1 MAMNGIDYNKAVD
14 EVMHLIVHKVLKQ
27 VEQEGLPGNH
37 HFFISFLTSN
47 KGVKISNTL
56 RNKYPY
62 EMTIV
67 LQYQFHNLKVDPNGF
82 SVMLNF
88 GGIPEEIYI
97 PFDSMIAFVDPSV
110 QFGLQFN
117 NVIFN
122 EQEDIEDM
130 VFSFLEEEENI
141 KQDLALIY
149 KDDHFKVLDKDAS
162 DNVVMLE
169 KFRKNNSK

>member
-1 MAMNGIDYNKAVD
+1 MAIKGIDYNRAVD

-37 HFFISFLTSN
+37 HFFISFITSH
-47 KGVKISNTL
+47 KGVKLSNML
-56 RNKYPY
+56 RNRYPY
-62 EMTIV
+62 EMTVV
-67 LQYQFHNLKVDPNGF
+67 LQYQFHNLRVDPNGF

-88 GGIPEEIYI
+88 GGIPEEIYV

-117 NVIFN
+117 NVILN
-122 EQEDIEDM
+122 DQDDIEDL
-130 VFSFLEEEENI
+130 VFSFLEEE
-141 KQDLALIY
+141 KGSRKDDLALLY
-149 KDDHFKVLDKDAS
+149 KDDYFKVLDKDGADT

-169 KFRKNNSK
+169 KFRKR